1 MPFIPI
7 KAVAKGG
14 ENNNLSP
21 QNRLFETPKV
31 SRVSR
36 EKDMIG
42 NKKRRR
48 MEYTEYT
55 G

>member
-31 SRVSR
+31 SR